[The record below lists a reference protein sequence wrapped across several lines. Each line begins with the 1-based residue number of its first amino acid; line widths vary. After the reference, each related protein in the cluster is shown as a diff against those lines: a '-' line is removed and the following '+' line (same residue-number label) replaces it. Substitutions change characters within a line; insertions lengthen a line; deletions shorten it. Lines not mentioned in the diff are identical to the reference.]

1 MEDINIKKK
10 GEKVLMVEV
19 EKVEIL
25 VRMTLTLT
33 KSGGGKA
40 YKCFRIQHKTLKNTL
55 KLQSACRIALD
66 GEGGDM
72 GGGEKPLGSSKRK
85 LFVLM
90 LLHNAERGLSGDVQG
105 TLKEDRD
112 SGLQKEEA

>member
-1 MEDINIKKK
+1 
-10 GEKVLMVEV
+10 MVEV
-19 EKVEIL
+19 KKVEIL

-40 YKCFRIQHKTLKNTL
+40 CKCFRIQHKNTL

-66 GEGGDM
+66 GEGGEM

-90 LLHNAERGLSGDVQG
+90 LLHNPERGLSGDVQG

-112 SGLQKEEA
+112 RGPQKEEA

>member
-19 EKVEIL
+19 EKMKIL

-72 GGGEKPLGSSKRK
+72 GGGASPWGAASVNCLSSCCFTIQKG
-85 LFVLM
+85 
-90 LLHNAERGLSGDVQG
+90 GLSGDV
-105 TLKEDRD
+105 
-112 SGLQKEEA
+112 

>member
-1 MEDINIKKK
+1 
-10 GEKVLMVEV
+10 MVEV
-19 EKVEIL
+19 KKVEIL

-40 YKCFRIQHKTLKNTL
+40 CKCFRIQHKNTL

-72 GGGEKPLGSSKRK
+72 GGGASPWGAASVNCLSSCCFTIQK
-85 LFVLM
+85 
-90 LLHNAERGLSGDVQG
+90 GDCREMYKG
-105 TLKEDRD
+105 P
-112 SGLQKEEA
+112 